1 MFNSLQIR
9 LCDET
14 SNRNDVNSTL
24 RPMDRSRSSIL
35 ILINFEFL
43 SIVLFIC
50 VFFKNIFVQCLDAR
64 QDTQKRSP
72 KTINPLQNV
81 KVALNKER

>member
-1 MFNSLQIR
+1 
-9 LCDET
+9 
-14 SNRNDVNSTL
+14 
-24 RPMDRSRSSIL
+24 MDRLRSSIL
-35 ILINFEFL
+35 ILITYTYVFYFTLTVIYCRLINFEFL